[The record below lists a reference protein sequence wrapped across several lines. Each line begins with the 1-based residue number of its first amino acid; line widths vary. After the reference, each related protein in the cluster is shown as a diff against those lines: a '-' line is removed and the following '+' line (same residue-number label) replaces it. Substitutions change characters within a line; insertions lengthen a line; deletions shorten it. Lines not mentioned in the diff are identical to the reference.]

1 MEGRAELGDN
11 KETQP
16 KIVWTRRKKATIASL
31 CMVLFVA
38 LASFSIIS
46 PFFPNEVRL
55 TSTRSVGFQALKI
68 ICVLVASIIRPAGV
82 LKVPERTCIR
92 KWKNNMGRA
101 KRKGTLWHILP
112 ILSYWYFRI
121 IGQLVLI
128 RNRTICKNSP
138 PKGPKITD
146 RIWFSNDRRHFVD
159 IWARFNTKITR
170 LISSDLPIRFLKEF
184 YIADENFFVAETK
197 VIVF

>member
-121 IGQLVLI
+121 IGQHQEQNDLQKFTSW
-128 RNRTICKNSP
+128 RA
-138 PKGPKITD
+138 KIHRSDFALTTAAILLTFEHALTQKL
-146 RIWFSNDRRHFVD
+146 RGWFLA
-159 IWARFNTKITR
+159 IY
-170 LISSDLPIRFLKEF
+170 LSDS
-184 YIADENFFVAETK
+184 
-197 VIVF
+197 